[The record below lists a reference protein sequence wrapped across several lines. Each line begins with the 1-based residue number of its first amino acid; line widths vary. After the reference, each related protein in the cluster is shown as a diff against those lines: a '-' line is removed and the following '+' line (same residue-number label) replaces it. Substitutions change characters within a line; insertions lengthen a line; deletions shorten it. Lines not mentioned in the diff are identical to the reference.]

1 MRFLRDHFPAHYGKA
16 AAFIFL
22 VALVASPPAHGAK
35 ADRKGQ
41 SPIARDSASRKY
53 VSPKDLH
60 SLIDQEGLPFS
71 FTGLAKKTVLLNF
84 IFTSCEAICPRQT
97 QALVEIQ
104 HALPPAL
111 RQRVHFVSVTV
122 DPDRDSA
129 PTLKIYALAMG
140 ADLSD
145 WSFVTGK
152 TPELDWLQR
161 YYAARD
167 TARNKGPLNHQVG
180 VYLLDGRGRL
190 MQKYSGDFD
199 KSRLL
204 REIRQL
210 DSLNE

>member
-1 MRFLRDHFPAHYGKA
+1 MRFLRDHFPAPYGKA

-22 VALVASPPAHGAK
+22 VALVASAPAHGAK

-104 HALPPAL
+104 RALPPAL

-152 TPELDWLQR
+152 TPELL
-161 YYAARD
+161 AATVLRRQGYRPEQGPSQPSGGGLL
-167 TARNKGPLNHQVG
+167 ARRPGPLDAKVQ
-180 VYLLDGRGRL
+180 RGFR
-190 MQKYSGDFD
+190 
-199 KSRLL
+199 
-204 REIRQL
+204 
-210 DSLNE
+210 